1 MKVILLSNIE
11 KVGKQGEIVSVRR
24 GFARNYL
31 VPRDLAIYA
40 TPQNMKKLGAIQ
52 SQAAEE
58 EQKRLAELNQLAA
71 RISALN
77 LVFVRKVDDNEHMFG
92 SVSETDIVHQLA
104 ERGIDIH
111 KTAVLLDK
119 HIKELG
125 EIVVP
130 VRLHKDIV
138 ADLKLTV
145 EKEIRED
152 ATKAE
157 VPIKEEETAELEI
170 PADELEEQTE
180 ANEETTEEIE
190 VETDDLPVD
199 EEEEN

>member
-11 KVGKQGEIVSVRR
+11 KVGKQGEIVSVKR

-152 ATKAE
+152 APKAE
-157 VPIKEEETAELEI
+157 EPMKDEETAELE
-170 PADELEEQTE
+170 PTAGELEEQTE
-180 ANEETTEEIE
+180 ADEETTGEIE
-190 VETDDLPVD
+190 VETDDLTVD